1 LTLGRL
7 ALSSMKRRPGKAAL
21 AVLGLSVAV
30 GAFVLVASLVL
41 SMRATVDDRLTR
53 YGSNL
58 IVVPDSPH
66 LSVSYGGL
74 SVGDAG
80 SGEVEVFQEDRLGI
94 LREMEEEGRLTAFVP
109 VLLEPVEVGERT
121 FLATGT
127 EFQTAARVKVWWE
140 WEGSLPG
147 GPGAPSEE
155 DGVLLGINVRNEL
168 GTDVG
173 ETLTIENQSFRVAGV
188 LRETGDQEDN
198 LIVMDRVR
206 LASMTGRQ
214 GEVNLVEVTAAESS
228 DIEGLVADI
237 EEAIPGARASSVQ
250 KSLEFTEM
258 ANSSLEKF
266 GLAVTGLVVIVAGLV
281 VGITLLTA
289 VRERRREIGVFRAV
303 GYRQKDIARLVFTEV
318 LVLSGISSFL
328 GVALGTVGTLLAPR
342 LAGDLA
348 LGAVFSPQVLAGGVG
363 LSFLVGLAA
372 SVYPVRE
379 AVQMD
384 PILALKEI

>member
-1 LTLGRL
+1 MTLGRL

-21 AVLGLSVAV
+21 SVLGLSVAV

-41 SMRATVDDRLTR
+41 SMRGTVDERLTR

-66 LSVSYGGL
+66 LSVSYGGV

-80 SGEVEVFQEDRLGI
+80 SGEVEVFAEDRLEP
-94 LREMEEEGRLTAFVP
+94 LQDMEGEGRITAFVP
-109 VLLEPVEVGERT
+109 VLLEPVEVGART
-121 FLATGT
+121 FLAAGT
-127 EFQTAARVKVWWE
+127 ELQRAGRVKVWWE

-147 GPGAPSEE
+147 GPGAASQE

-173 ETLTIENQSFRVAGV
+173 KTLNIAGQPFRVAGV
-188 LRETGDQEDN
+188 LKETGDQEDN
-198 LIVMDRVR
+198 LIIMDRAR
-206 LASMTGRQ
+206 LASMTGREE
-214 GEVNLVEVTAAESS
+214 EVNLVEVTAAESS

-237 EEAIPGARASSVQ
+237 EGAVPGARASSVQ
-250 KSLEFTEM
+250 QSLKFTKM

-281 VGITLLTA
+281 VGITLLTT

-303 GYRQKDIARLVFTEV
+303 GYRQKDIARLVFIEV
-318 LVLSGISSFL
+318 LVLSGISSVL
-328 GVALGTVGTLLAPR
+328 GVILGTVGTFLAPR
-342 LAGDLA
+342 LVGELA
-348 LGAVFSPQVLAGGVG
+348 LGAVLAPWVVAGGVA
-363 LSFLVGLAA
+363 LSFLVGVAA
-372 SVYPVRE
+372 SAYPVRE

-384 PILALKEI
+384 PVLALKQI